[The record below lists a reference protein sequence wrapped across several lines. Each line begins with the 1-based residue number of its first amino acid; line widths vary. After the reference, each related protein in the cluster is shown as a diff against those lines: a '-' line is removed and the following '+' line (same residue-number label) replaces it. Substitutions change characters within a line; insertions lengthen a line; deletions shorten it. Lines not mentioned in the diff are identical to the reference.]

1 METKLIKDPVHG
13 YIKIR
18 KDYIKNIIDS
28 CEFQRL
34 RNIRQTS
41 YDSLYPGS
49 SHNRFIHSL
58 GVYYLGV
65 KSFES
70 LKRNT
75 QEQIGEKKIEDAI
88 GDWEALKNTFEVACL
103 LHDVGHTPFSH
114 MGEDFLLLLKEKDK
128 IEAKEEALYGNQSQN
143 FVLY

>member
-1 METKLIKDPVHG
+1 MGTKMIKDPVHG

-18 KDYIKNIIDS
+18 AEYMKKIIDS

-58 GVYYLGV
+58 GVY
-65 KSFES
+65 
-70 LKRNT
+70 
-75 QEQIGEKKIEDAI
+75 
-88 GDWEALKNTFEVACL
+88 
-103 LHDVGHTPFSH
+103 
-114 MGEDFLLLLKEKDK
+114 
-128 IEAKEEALYGNQSQN
+128 
-143 FVLY
+143 